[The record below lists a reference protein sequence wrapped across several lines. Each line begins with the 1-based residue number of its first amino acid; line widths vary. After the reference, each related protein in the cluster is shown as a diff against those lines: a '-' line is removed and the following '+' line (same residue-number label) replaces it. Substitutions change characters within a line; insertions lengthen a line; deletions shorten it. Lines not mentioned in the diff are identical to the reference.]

1 MSPYTQTPASSA
13 VDMFLLIQQQSYN
26 PLLPCLLQVRVYWFC
41 TNIVGAFKEVY
52 SYIDVQTT
60 STCWRFDGGASD
72 SNDRHSTFDVLQWP
86 RGTYVCSKWFYKL
99 LMM

>member
-72 SNDRHSTFDVLQWP
+72 SSWWPSQHNPRTAVTERH
-86 RGTYVCSKWFYKL
+86 VCVFKIIL
-99 LMM
+99 